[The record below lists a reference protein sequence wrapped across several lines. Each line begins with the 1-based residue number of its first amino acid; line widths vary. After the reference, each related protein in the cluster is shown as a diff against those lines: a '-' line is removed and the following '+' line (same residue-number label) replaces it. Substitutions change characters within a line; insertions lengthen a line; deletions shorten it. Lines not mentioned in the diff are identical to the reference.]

1 MRKACGVE
9 RTRRTKRA
17 GLVAL
22 LGLTAVLVSGCST
35 DEVVRFGWPEGIT
48 PQAER
53 MRELWSWSVIT
64 ALAVG
69 VVVWGLIFWTTT
81 FHRKKE
87 GSPEFPRQTQY
98 NLPLEIVYTII
109 PFLMVA
115 VLFYFTVI
123 TQNFVDK
130 KIANPDVEINVTAF
144 QWNWDFSYPGQ
155 TTPDG
160 ADVSTIGSSSEIP
173 LLVVPTNKTVQ
184 FTLSSQD
191 VIHGFYV
198 PELLFKRDVFP
209 RPERNNTENVF
220 QVQVEKQGAFVGRC
234 TEMCGQ
240 YHSMMNFELR
250 ALPDDVYQQ
259 YIGLRTT
266 MNTATAA
273 PYTAAEALAKINC
286 GDLCS
291 PVATTTHPFN
301 TNTTARSA
309 SVAAGQ

>member
-1 MRKACGVE
+1 ME

-17 GLVAL
+17 GLVVL
-22 LGLTAVLVSGCST
+22 LGLTTVLVSGCST

-48 PQAER
+48 PQAAR

-69 VVVWGLIFWTTT
+69 VIVWGLIFWTTT

-123 TQNFVDK
+123 TQTFVDK
-130 KIANPDVEINVTAF
+130 KIANPDVKVNVTAF
-144 QWNWDFSYPGQ
+144 QWNWDFSYPGR

-160 ADVSTIGSSSEIP
+160 QDVNTIGSSSEIP
-173 LLVVPTNKTVQ
+173 LLVVPTGKIVQ
-184 FTLSSQD
+184 FTLASQD

-198 PELLFKRDVFP
+198 PEFLFKRDVFP
-209 RPERNNTENVF
+209 RPERNNTDNV
-220 QVQVEKQGAFVGRC
+220 VQIGPIQQQGAFVGRC
-234 TEMCGQ
+234 TEMCGT

-250 ALPDDVYQQ
+250 AVPDGVYQQ

-266 MNTATAA
+266 TNPATNVA
-273 PYTAAEALAKINC
+273 YTASEALSKIGC

-301 TNTTARSA
+301 TNTSVKSA
-309 SVAAGQ
+309 STVAVGK

>member
-1 MRKACGVE
+1 ME

-17 GLVAL
+17 GLVVL
-22 LGLTAVLVSGCST
+22 LGLTTVLVSGCST

-48 PQAER
+48 PQAAR

-69 VVVWGLIFWTTT
+69 VIVWGLIFWTTT

-123 TQNFVDK
+123 TQTFVDK
-130 KIANPDVEINVTAF
+130 KIANPDVKVNVTAF

-160 ADVSTIGSSSEIP
+160 QDVNTIGSSSEIP
-173 LLVVPTNKTVQ
+173 LLVVPTGKIVQ
-184 FTLSSQD
+184 FTLASQD

-198 PELLFKRDVFP
+198 PEFLFKRDVFP
-209 RPERNNTENVF
+209 RPERNNTDNV
-220 QVQVEKQGAFVGRC
+220 VQIGPIQQQGAFVGRC
-234 TEMCGQ
+234 TEMCGT

-250 ALPDDVYQQ
+250 AVPDGVYQQ

-266 MNTATAA
+266 TNPATNVA
-273 PYTAAEALAKINC
+273 YTASEALSKIGC

-301 TNTTARSA
+301 TNTSVKSA
-309 SVAAGQ
+309 STVAVGK

>member
-1 MRKACGVE
+1 MRKAWGVE

-35 DEVVRFGWPEGIT
+35 AEVVRFGWPEGIT

-87 GSPEFPRQTQY
+87 GAPEFPRQTQY

-130 KIANPDVEINVTAF
+130 KIANPDVEVNVTAF
-144 QWNWDFSYPGQ
+144 QWNWDFSYPGH

-160 ADVSTIGSSSEIP
+160 QDVSTIGSSTEIP

-191 VIHGFYV
+191 VIHGFYI
-198 PELLFKRDVFP
+198 PEMLFKRDVFP
-209 RPERNNTENVF
+209 RPERNDTDNVF

-250 ALPDDVYQQ
+250 AVPDDVYQQ
-259 YIGLRTT
+259 YLSLRTT
-266 MNTATAA
+266 MNPATAA
-273 PYTAAEALAKINC
+273 PYTAAEALTKINC

-301 TNTTARSA
+301 TDTTARSA
-309 SVAAGQ
+309 SVAEGQ